1 MSREI
6 ELLEHDFR
14 EKAEELLIICQERHS
29 IIMRPFF
36 TVRNVH
42 EQAKLWRQSRPWPQI
57 ETAINEMKKQDASWL
72 AGILESVGPQ
82 SGKWATNALPGQ
94 SWHQHGEAL
103 DCFVLNQ
110 ETNGAIWDSKHEGY
124 RIYAKEAVTLGLDAG
139 YYWQRRDAVHVQK
152 EVGRVMDRYS
162 WAELDELMKSRFGEE
177 EERAVKVDVK
187 LKAKYP
193 KIRKEVEALVSDR
206 KSKFDKALMQLL
218 DAIFQFIS

>member
-1 MSREI
+1 MSREL
-6 ELLEHDFR
+6 ELLEPDFR
-14 EKAEELLIICQERHS
+14 EKAEELIGICKERHG

-36 TVRNVH
+36 TVRDVY

-57 ETAINEMKKQDASWL
+57 EAAISDLTKEGALWL
-72 AGILESVGPQ
+72 AGVLESMGPQ

-110 ETNGAIWDSKHEGY
+110 ETNGAIWDAKHEGY
-124 RIYAKEAVTLGLDAG
+124 RLYAKKAVTLGLDAG

-152 EVGRVMDRYS
+152 EAGRVMDRYS
-162 WAELDELMKSRFGEE
+162 WADLDELMKGRFGEE
-177 EERAVKVDVK
+177 EEKVVKVDAK

-193 KIRKEVEALVSDR
+193 KIRKEVEALVGDR

-218 DAIFQFIS
+218 DAIFQFLG